1 LLENRWRFA
10 AHRYYVRFMKLIG
23 QFDSPFA
30 RRVGIALRHYGIEFE
45 HLPYSVFRDAERIA
59 PFNPLRRVPT
69 LILDD
74 GTVFTETFV
83 CLDVLDERFAQDYG
97 VADERLL
104 LPRSGAQRCEGLRL
118 CALAAGTADKAVSL
132 AYEREVRES
141 ISQRWAE
148 RCTRQIRDTLERLDS
163 EWARRKTAF
172 LLGERLSHADIA
184 VTCAHTFIVDAHP
197 TLFEE
202 NELPTIKELA
212 ARCESRPEF
221 SSVFQAFEIPK
232 A

>member
-1 LLENRWRFA
+1 
-10 AHRYYVRFMKLIG
+10 MKLIG

-30 RRVGIALRHYGIEFE
+30 RRVGIALRNYNIEFE
-45 HLPYSVFRDAERIA
+45 HLPYSVFRDAERIM

-74 GTVFTETFV
+74 GTVLTETFV
-83 CLDVLDERFAQDYG
+83 CLEILDERFADEHG
-97 VADERLL
+97 LADERLL
-104 LPRSGAQRCEGLRL
+104 LPRSGPQRLEGLRL

-141 ISQRWAE
+141 ISPRWAE
-148 RCTRQIRDTLERLDS
+148 RCTKQIRDTLERLET
-163 EWARRKTAF
+163 EWSRRKTAF

-184 VTCAHTFIVDAHP
+184 VTCAFTFIADAHP
-197 TLFEE
+197 TFFEE
-202 NELPTIKELA
+202 NEIPTIRALA

-221 SSVFQAFEIPK
+221 ASVFQAFDIPSG
-232 A
+232 